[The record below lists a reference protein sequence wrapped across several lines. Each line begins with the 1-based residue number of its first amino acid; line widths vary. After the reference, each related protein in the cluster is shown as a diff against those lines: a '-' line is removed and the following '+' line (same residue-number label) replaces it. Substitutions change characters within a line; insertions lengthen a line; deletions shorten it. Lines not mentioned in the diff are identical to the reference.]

1 MQTIYP
7 KSNRKP
13 TELTI
18 PLINT
23 LNLSETKKMNILIVE
38 DEPLARAEMR
48 RQLKALRPNATIT
61 AEAESVEQAVQALAQ
76 HEPDLIFMDIQL
88 ADGQS
93 FEIFEQTDVKAPV
106 IFTTAYDSF
115 AIKAFKV
122 NSIDYLLKPIEPEQ
136 LQAAI
141 EKFETRQAQRQPA
154 PLMDVANMRQL
165 LGISATQVYK
175 TRFVTQL
182 GERIRFVQDHE
193 VAYFK
198 SEDEVVF
205 AVTHEGKRNLI
216 NLTLEKLEREID
228 QAKFFRINRQY
239 IVSLASLG
247 DIHKYF
253 NARLKLRL
261 TPDPTEEVLV
271 SRNRVTPFMTWIGN

>member
-1 MQTIYP
+1 M
-7 KSNRKP
+7 K
-13 TELTI
+13 
-18 PLINT
+18 
-23 LNLSETKKMNILIVE
+23 ILIAE
-38 DEPLARAEMR
+38 DEPLARTEMR
-48 RQLKALRPNATIT
+48 RQLKSIRPNATII
-61 AEAESVEQAVQALAQ
+61 AEAESVEQAVQALAE
-76 HEPDLIFMDIQL
+76 HEPDVIFMDIQL

-93 FEIFEQTDVKAPV
+93 FEIFEQTEVKAPV

-136 LQAAI
+136 LKAAI
-141 EKFETRQAQRQPA
+141 EKFESRQTQALPHTQLNVSEIRQ
-154 PLMDVANMRQL
+154 M
-165 LGISATQVYK
+165 LGISTSHVHK
-175 TRFVTQL
+175 TRFVTQV
-182 GERIRFVQDHE
+182 GERIRFVQEHD

-205 AVTHEGKRNLI
+205 AITHEGKRNLI

-228 QAKFFRINRQY
+228 PAKFFRINRQY
-239 IVSLASLG
+239 IVSLTALG

-261 TPDPTEEVLV
+261 TPDPAEEVLV
-271 SRNRVTPFMTWIGN
+271 SRQRVNPFMTWIGN